1 MLTVK
6 INPEKIGKLIG
17 PGGKNIKAIQEQT
30 GAQIDIEEDGT
41 VFVSSVDA
49 KAAEMAR
56 NLVEACTAEVTVGRI
71 YEGTIVSIKEFGAF
85 VQIAPDT
92 DGLCHVSEISDKY
105 VNRVE
110 DLLQMGDIVRV
121 KVILV
126 DDQGRIKLSRKAA
139 MLEEGNSDPEP
150 AAREGGDQG
159 NEPAPQGNFGGDR
172 GADRGG
178 RGGDRGGRGGRR

>member
-1 MLTVK
+1 M
-6 INPEKIGKLIG
+6 
-17 PGGKNIKAIQEQT
+17 
-30 GAQIDIEEDGT
+30 
-41 VFVSSVDA
+41 
-49 KAAEMAR
+49 
-56 NLVEACTAEVTVGRI
+56 
-71 YEGTIVSIKEFGAF
+71 SIKEFGAF

-92 DGLCHVSEISDKY
+92 DGLCHISEISDKY
-105 VNRVE
+105 LNRVE

-126 DDQGRIKLSRKAA
+126 DVQGRIKLSRKAA

-159 NEPAPQGNFGGDR
+159 GEGAPQGDFGGDR
-172 GADRGG
+172 GGDRGG